1 MNKILNQ
8 KENVKETNITKIL
21 NQKLKAQ
28 EDE

>member
-21 NQKLKAQ
+21 NQKIKSQ

>member
-8 KENVKETNITKIL
+8 KENVKETNITKIP

>member
-21 NQKLKAQ
+21 NQKIKAQ

>member
-8 KENVKETNITKIL
+8 KDNAKETNLTKIL
-21 NQKLKAQ
+21 NQKIKSQ

>member
-21 NQKLKAQ
+21 NQKIKVQ

>member
-8 KENVKETNITKIL
+8 KENAKETNTTKIL
-21 NQKLKAQ
+21 NQKIKSQ